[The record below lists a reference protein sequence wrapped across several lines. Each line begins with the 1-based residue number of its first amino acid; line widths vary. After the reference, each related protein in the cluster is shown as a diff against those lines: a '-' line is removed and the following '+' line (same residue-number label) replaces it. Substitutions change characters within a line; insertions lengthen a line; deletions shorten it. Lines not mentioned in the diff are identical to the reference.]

1 MLPQPTTATPSFSLR
16 ARALRIFGTPKS
28 WAPAAAPASAALCL
42 RKRRRLVL
50 VLVLMVLS
58 LSEKRKAVF
67 VSSQFMVRYNNRRT
81 QRFANLSQMNALWG
95 STPEAHVM
103 KAPGSTA
110 TE

>member
-1 MLPQPTTATPSFSLR
+1 MLPQPTTATPSFSLA

-58 LSEKRKAVF
+58 LSEKRNAVF
-67 VSSQFMVRYNNRRT
+67 AVVRGRGGNAAFSQSFPDECPLGFDSRGSRYRRE
-81 QRFANLSQMNALWG
+81 R
-95 STPEAHVM
+95 
-103 KAPGSTA
+103 
-110 TE
+110 